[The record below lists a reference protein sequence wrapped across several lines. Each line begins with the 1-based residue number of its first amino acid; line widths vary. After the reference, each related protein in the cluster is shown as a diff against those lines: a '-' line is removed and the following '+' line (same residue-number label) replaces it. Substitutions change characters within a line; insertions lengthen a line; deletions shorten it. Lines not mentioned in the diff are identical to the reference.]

1 MLTSDQVKEICRLL
15 SLEVTGTPDD
25 ANALFADVSQVV
37 FRREVTDCGDA
48 VFAARHIDLEY
59 SFGDYCE
66 IAEGTPLF
74 GYISGLCP
82 LPEGEEETEVLLYG
96 EE

>member
-15 SLEVTGTPDD
+15 SLEITGTSDD
-25 ANALFADVSQVV
+25 TDALFADVSQVV

-74 GYISGLCP
+74 GYISGLCS
-82 LPEGEEETEVLLYG
+82 LPEEKVETEMVLYEEE
-96 EE
+96 